1 MTDTADTQIMDTE
14 AQIDFAVANAPD
26 RPSCGRTSDT
36 HVVRQGNDALRG
48 DGIYM
53 RGVRDL
59 HRRAYRTSRST
70 PSY

>member
-14 AQIDFAVANAPD
+14 AQIDFAVANASD

-36 HVVRQGNDALRG
+36 HVVRQGNDAFRG
-48 DGIYM
+48 DGIYNAGCA
-53 RGVRDL
+53 RLSSQDFP
-59 HRRAYRTSRST
+59 TSRST